1 MRFLGGKKLSS
12 DLGMPLLLLRTT
24 GSPISRDMLF
34 FPRAGGSSQVRLDA
48 GAPTRA
54 RARVGNEVTGLLVAP
69 PKRSGADRAHE
80 DSPSGIPGAGDQVQ
94 KMLAAA
100 PGYPTLA
107 ALQTSCKGMRV
118 IPALATAPN
127 GFLEPITAIPAYL
140 ATHIFLPGLRSRQGG
155 SGILQGEALPFLSC
169 LF

>member
-1 MRFLGGKKLSS
+1 
-12 DLGMPLLLLRTT
+12 
-24 GSPISRDMLF
+24 
-34 FPRAGGSSQVRLDA
+34 
-48 GAPTRA
+48 
-54 RARVGNEVTGLLVAP
+54 
-69 PKRSGADRAHE
+69 
-80 DSPSGIPGAGDQVQ
+80 
-94 KMLAAA
+94 MLAAA

-155 SGILQGEALPFLSC
+155 SGILRGEALPFLSC
-169 LF
+169 LFYLYLLFFRIFTSSLLYRAVSDM

>member
-1 MRFLGGKKLSS
+1 MRFLGGRKLSS
-12 DLGMPLLLLRTT
+12 DLGMLL
-24 GSPISRDMLF
+24 GISHLARYAV

-94 KMLAAA
+94 KDARSGPGISGVSGAASE
-100 PGYPTLA
+100 L
-107 ALQTSCKGMRV
+107 
-118 IPALATAPN
+118 
-127 GFLEPITAIPAYL
+127 
-140 ATHIFLPGLRSRQGG
+140 
-155 SGILQGEALPFLSC
+155 
-169 LF
+169 